1 MGYDRVLQA
10 GGQIAMTPDEF
21 RAAGHALVEWIAAY
35 RERLQAGEFPVQSP
49 VRPGEILRQLP
60 PAAPEHP
67 EPFAAMLEDLER
79 IVLPGMTHWQHPRF
93 FGYFPSGGSLASVLG
108 DMASTGFAAIG
119 LNWQAS
125 PALTEVEQSMCDWLR
140 DLLGLPESFS
150 GVLQD
155 TASAASFVAMVC
167 ARERSSGYAAS
178 RGGLQQAA
186 PALVVYTSQQAHSSV
201 EKAALLAGFGREHVR
216 AVAVDADFRLSLPA
230 LEEAIRADRAAGRV
244 PCAIVA
250 TTGTTATTAM
260 DPIAGLARIAARE
273 SAWLHVDGAMGG
285 AAMLLPECRH
295 LWEGVEAADSIVVN
309 PHKWLG
315 VVFDCSLYLVRDPEH
330 LVRVMSTNPSY
341 LQTAVDREVRN
352 YRDWGV
358 PLGRRF
364 RALKIWFTLRD
375 IGATALRERLRRDMA
390 MARDFAAAMTATAHW
405 RLVAPVTLQ
414 TVCLR
419 HEPPGMDDVAL
430 DAHTRR
436 WAQAVNDSGAALVT
450 PAVIA
455 GAWSVRVS
463 VGSEGTQAEDLD
475 ALIHILQ
482 RAALESAAA
491 SR

>member
-1 MGYDRVLQA
+1 M
-10 GGQIAMTPDEF
+10 IAAFLEGNHTMTPDEF
-21 RAAGHALVEWIAAY
+21 RAAGHALVEWIAGY
-35 RERLQAGEFPVQSP
+35 RERLQAGDFPVQAP
-49 VRPGEILRQLP
+49 VHPGDILRQIP
-60 PAAPEHP
+60 RAAPEQG
-67 EPFAAMLEDLER
+67 ESFEQMLADLDA
-79 IVLPGMTHWQHPRF
+79 IILPGITHWQHPRF

-125 PALTEVEQSMCDWLR
+125 PALTELEQAMCDWLR
-140 DLLGLPESFS
+140 DLLGLPGTFS

-155 TASAASFVAMVC
+155 TASSASLVALVC
-167 ARERSSGYAAS
+167 ARERSSGYAAV
-178 RGGLQQAA
+178 GCGLQEHG
-186 PALVVYTSQQAHSSV
+186 PALIVYTSQQAHSSV

-216 AVAVDADFRLSLPA
+216 AIAVDESFRLSLPA
-230 LEEAIRADRAAGRV
+230 LQDAIRSDRAAGHL

-260 DPIAGLARIAARE
+260 DPIAGIAAIAQRE

-285 AAMLLPECRH
+285 AAMILPEYRV
-295 LWEGVEAADSIVVN
+295 LWEGIEAADSIVVN

-315 VVFDCSLYLVRDPEH
+315 VAFDCSLYLLRDPEH

-341 LQTAVDREVRN
+341 LQTAVDRDVRN
-352 YRDWGV
+352 YRDWGI

-375 IGATALRERLRRDMA
+375 SGAAALRDRLRRDIA
-390 MARDFAAAMTATAHW
+390 MAQEFAAAMTALPHW
-405 RLVAPVTLQ
+405 RLAAPLMLQ

-419 HEPPGMDDVAL
+419 HEPPGLDDRGL

-436 WAQAVNDSGAALVT
+436 WAQAVNDSGEAYVT

-455 GAWSVRVS
+455 GRWAVRVS
-463 VGSEGTQAEDLD
+463 VGSEGTRAEDME
-475 ALIHILQ
+475 ALQGILA
-482 RAALESAAA
+482 RATEKSAAQA
-491 SR
+491 I